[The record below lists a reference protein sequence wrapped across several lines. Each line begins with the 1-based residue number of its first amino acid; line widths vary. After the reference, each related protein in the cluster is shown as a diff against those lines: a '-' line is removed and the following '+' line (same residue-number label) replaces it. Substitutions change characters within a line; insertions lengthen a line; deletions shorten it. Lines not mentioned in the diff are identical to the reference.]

1 MAPTRATE
9 DRSWL
14 RGDVVAG
21 VTVAAYLIPQVMAY
35 AGVAGLPAVVGLW
48 AACAAILAYAVLG
61 SSRLLSVGPESTTA
75 LMTAVA
81 LGALAGGDP
90 ARYAALAA
98 GLAGLVGVFCL
109 LAWVLRLGFLAELLS
124 RPVLVGYM
132 AGVATLMVVSQLG
145 KVTGLEVTG
154 DSTLAQVR
162 SVVEHLDE
170 VHAPTLWTAVAV
182 LAFLVAV
189 TRFLPAVPAPLLGV
203 LGAAAAVV
211 LLDLEQRGVALVGEI
226 PRDLPSLRL
235 PDLSLGDL
243 RALLPAALGIAV
255 VAYTDNILTARAFEP
270 RHGSGLD
277 AKQELLALGA
287 ANLAAG
293 AAQGFPVSSS
303 GSRTAIVA
311 ASGGRSQRSSL
322 AALVAVVLA
331 VVVANPVLARFPT
344 AALGALVVYA
354 AIRLVDLPEFR
365 RIFAFRRTE
374 GVLALGTTTSVL
386 VVGILPGVLVAIV
399 LSLLDLLHRVTR
411 PHDGILG
418 YVPGVAGMHD
428 VDDYPSARPVPGL
441 VVYRYDSP
449 LFFANAHDFI
459 TRALAAV
466 DDAPTPTRW
475 LLLNMEANVTVD
487 VTASDTLESLRREV
501 ERRGVVL
508 ALSRV
513 KQELRDDLRRSGFV
527 DRVGEER
534 IFMTLPFAVQGYAA
548 WSAETDA
555 AARSDAAT
563 DAEVAAPPADGTPE
577 EDR

>member
-1 MAPTRATE
+1 MRTTLSSY

-21 VTVAAYLIPQVMAY
+21 VTVAAYLVPQVMAY
-35 AGVAGLPAVVGLW
+35 AGVAGLPAVAGLW
-48 AACAAILAYAVLG
+48 AAGTAIVVYALVG

-81 LGALAGGDP
+81 LGGLARGEP

-98 GLAGLVGVFCL
+98 GLAMLVGGICL
-109 LAWVLRLGFLAELLS
+109 LSWALRLGFLAELLS

-132 AGVATLMVVSQLG
+132 AGVAVLMVVSQLG
-145 KVTGLEVTG
+145 KVTGLAVTG
-154 DSTLAQVR
+154 DSTVAEVG
-162 SVVEHLDE
+162 SVLEHLGE
-170 VHAPTLWTAVAV
+170 VHAPTVVLAAAV
-182 LAFLVAV
+182 LAFLLAV
-189 TRFLPAVPAPLLGV
+189 SRLVPRAPAPLLGV
-203 LGAAAAVV
+203 LGSAAAVV
-211 LLDLEQRGVALVGEI
+211 VLHLEDRGVAVVGPV
-226 PRDLPSLRL
+226 PRALPTPRL
-235 PDLSLGDL
+235 PDLDLVDL
-243 RALLPAALGIAV
+243 RSLLPAALGIAV
-255 VAYTDNILTARAFEP
+255 VAYTDNVLTGRAFEP
-270 RHGSGLD
+270 RHEAGLD

-293 AAQGFPVSSS
+293 VAQGFPVSSS
-303 GSRTAIVA
+303 GSRTAIVS
-311 ASGGRSQRSSL
+311 ASGGRSQVNSL

-331 VVVANPVLARFPT
+331 ILVANPVLAHFPT
-344 AALGALVVYA
+344 AALGAIVVYA
-354 AIRLVDLPEFR
+354 AMRLVDLPEFR

-374 GVLALGTTTSVL
+374 GLLALGTTTAVL

-411 PHDGILG
+411 PHDGVLG

-428 VDDYPSARPVPGL
+428 VDDYPTARPVPGL

-466 DDAPTPTRW
+466 DRAPTPTRW

-487 VTASDTLESLRREV
+487 VTAADTLETLRLEL
-501 ERRGVVL
+501 ERRGIVL

-527 DRVGEER
+527 DRVGEDR

-548 WSAETDA
+548 WSAEWEQ
-555 AARSDAAT
+555 S
-563 DAEVAAPPADGTPE
+563 G
-577 EDR
+577 

>member
-1 MAPTRATE
+1 
-9 DRSWL
+9 
-14 RGDVVAG
+14 
-21 VTVAAYLIPQVMAY
+21 MAY
-35 AGVAGLPAVVGLW
+35 AGVAGLPAVAGLW
-48 AACAAILAYAVLG
+48 AAGTAIVVYAFVG

-81 LGALAGGDP
+81 LGGLARGDP

-98 GLAGLVGVFCL
+98 GLAALVGGFCL
-109 LAWVLRLGFLAELLS
+109 LAWALRLGFLAELLS

-132 AGVATLMVVSQLG
+132 AGVAVLMVVSQLG
-145 KVTGLEVTG
+145 TVTGLVVSG
-154 DSTLAQVR
+154 DSTVTEVVR
-162 SVVEHLDE
+162 VVEHLGE
-170 VHAPTLWTAVAV
+170 VHAPTVVLAAAV
-182 LAFLVAV
+182 LAFLLVVSRLAP
-189 TRFLPAVPAPLLGV
+189 RAPAPLLGV
-203 LGAAAAVV
+203 LGSAAAVV
-211 LLDLEQRGVALVGEI
+211 VLHLEDRGVDLVGPV
-226 PRDLPSLRL
+226 PRALPTPRL
-235 PDLSLGDL
+235 PDVDL
-243 RALLPAALGIAV
+243 VDLQALLPAALGIAV
-255 VAYTDNILTARAFEP
+255 VAYTDNVLTGRAFEP
-270 RHGSGLD
+270 RHEAGLD

-287 ANLAAG
+287 ANLAVG
-293 AAQGFPVSSS
+293 VAQGFPVSSS
-303 GSRTAIVA
+303 GSRTAIVSA
-311 ASGGRSQRSSL
+311 GGGRSQVNSL

-331 VVVANPVLARFPT
+331 VLVANPVLAHFPT
-344 AALGALVVYA
+344 AALGAIVVYA
-354 AIRLVDLPEFR
+354 AMRLVDLPEFR

-374 GVLALGTTTSVL
+374 GLLALGTTTAVL

-449 LFFANAHDFI
+449 LFFANSHDFI

-466 DDAPTPTRW
+466 DSAPTPTRW

-487 VTASDTLESLRREV
+487 VTAADTLETLRREV
-501 ERRGVVL
+501 ERRGIVL

-513 KQELRDDLRRSGFV
+513 KQELRDDLERSGFV

-548 WSAETDA
+548 WSAE
-555 AARSDAAT
+555 S
-563 DAEVAAPPADGTPE
+563 EQSG
-577 EDR
+577 

>member
-1 MAPTRATE
+1 MRATLSGY

-14 RGDVVAG
+14 RGDVLAG
-21 VTVAAYLIPQVMAY
+21 VTVAAYLVPQVMAY
-35 AGVAGLPAVVGLW
+35 AGVAGLPAVSGLW
-48 AACAAILAYAVLG
+48 AAGTAIVVYAFVG

-81 LGALAGGDP
+81 LGGLAQGDP

-98 GLAGLVGVFCL
+98 GLAALVGGFCL
-109 LAWVLRLGFLAELLS
+109 LAWALRLGFLAELLS

-132 AGVATLMVVSQLG
+132 AGVAVLMVVSQLG
-145 KVTGLEVTG
+145 TVTGLVVSG
-154 DSTLAQVR
+154 DSTVTEVVR
-162 SVVEHLDE
+162 VVEHLGE
-170 VHAPTLWTAVAV
+170 VHAPTVVLAAAV
-182 LAFLVAV
+182 LAFLLVVSRLAP
-189 TRFLPAVPAPLLGV
+189 RAPAPLLGV
-203 LGAAAAVV
+203 LGSAAAVV
-211 LLDLEQRGVALVGEI
+211 VLHLEDRGVAVVGPV
-226 PRDLPSLRL
+226 PRALPTPRL
-235 PDLSLGDL
+235 PDVDLVDL

-255 VAYTDNILTARAFEP
+255 VAYTDNVLTGRAFEP
-270 RHGSGLD
+270 RHEAGLD

-287 ANLAAG
+287 ANLAVG
-293 AAQGFPVSSS
+293 VAQGFPVSSS
-303 GSRTAIVA
+303 GSRTAIVSA
-311 ASGGRSQRSSL
+311 GGGRSQVNSL

-331 VVVANPVLARFPT
+331 VLVANPVLAHFPT
-344 AALGALVVYA
+344 AALGAIVVYA
-354 AIRLVDLPEFR
+354 AMRLVDLPEFR

-374 GVLALGTTTSVL
+374 GLLALGTTTAVL

-449 LFFANAHDFI
+449 LFFANSHDLI
-459 TRALAAV
+459 TRALAAG
-466 DDAPTPTRW
+466 DGAPTPTRW

-487 VTASDTLESLRREV
+487 VTAADTLDTLRREV
-501 ERRGVVL
+501 ERRGIVL

-513 KQELRDDLRRSGFV
+513 KQELRDDLERSGFV

-548 WSAETDA
+548 WSAE
-555 AARSDAAT
+555 S
-563 DAEVAAPPADGTPE
+563 EQSG
-577 EDR
+577 

>member
-1 MAPTRATE
+1 MRTTLSGY

-14 RGDVVAG
+14 RGDVLAG
-21 VTVAAYLIPQVMAY
+21 VTVAAYLVPQVMAY
-35 AGVAGLPAVVGLW
+35 AGVAGLPAVAGLW
-48 AACAAILAYAVLG
+48 AAGTAIVVYAFVG

-81 LGALAGGDP
+81 LGGLAQGDP

-98 GLAGLVGVFCL
+98 GLAALVGGFCL
-109 LAWVLRLGFLAELLS
+109 LAWALRLGFLAELLS

-132 AGVATLMVVSQLG
+132 AGVAVLMVVSQLG
-145 KVTGLEVTG
+145 TVTGLVVSG
-154 DSTLAQVR
+154 DSTVTEVVR
-162 SVVEHLDE
+162 VVEHLGE
-170 VHAPTLWTAVAV
+170 VHAPTVVLAAAV
-182 LAFLVAV
+182 LAFLLVVSRLAP
-189 TRFLPAVPAPLLGV
+189 RAPAPLLGV
-203 LGAAAAVV
+203 LGSAAAVV
-211 LLDLEQRGVALVGEI
+211 VLHLEDRGVAVVGPV
-226 PRDLPSLRL
+226 PRALPTPRL
-235 PDLSLGDL
+235 PDVDLVDL

-255 VAYTDNILTARAFEP
+255 VAYTDNVLTGRAFEP
-270 RHGSGLD
+270 RHEAGLD

-287 ANLAAG
+287 ANLAVG
-293 AAQGFPVSSS
+293 VAQGFPVSSS
-303 GSRTAIVA
+303 GSRTAIVSA
-311 ASGGRSQRSSL
+311 GGGRSQVNSL

-331 VVVANPVLARFPT
+331 VLVANPVLAHFPT
-344 AALGALVVYA
+344 AALGAIVVYA
-354 AIRLVDLPEFR
+354 AMRLVDLPEFR

-374 GVLALGTTTSVL
+374 GLLALGTTTAVL

-449 LFFANAHDFI
+449 LFFANSHDFI

-466 DDAPTPTRW
+466 DGAPTPTRW

-487 VTASDTLESLRREV
+487 VTAADTLDTLRREV
-501 ERRGVVL
+501 ERRGIVL

-513 KQELRDDLRRSGFV
+513 KQELRDDLERSGFV

-548 WSAETDA
+548 WSAE
-555 AARSDAAT
+555 S
-563 DAEVAAPPADGTPE
+563 EQSG
-577 EDR
+577 